1 LPPPLSER
9 TTLLTLSAYVDLLLR
24 CSVRQVYRWF
34 AAGTQW

>member
-1 LPPPLSER
+1 LPSPLSER

-34 AAGTQW
+34 AAGTQ